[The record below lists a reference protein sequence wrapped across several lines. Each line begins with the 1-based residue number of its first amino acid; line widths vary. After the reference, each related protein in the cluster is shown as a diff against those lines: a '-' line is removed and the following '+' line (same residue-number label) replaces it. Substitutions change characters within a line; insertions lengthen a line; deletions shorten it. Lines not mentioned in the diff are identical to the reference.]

1 MRQRTGDHSALLRA
15 RELLRARGLDA
26 ALAARPANIR
36 YISGFAGTE
45 SYLYPLA
52 ARPANIRYISGFA
65 GTESYLYLSAER
77 AVILTDSRYTLQA
90 EKEGKNCGVRTIGK
104 GTGYGELLAQ
114 LLSEDGVRTL
124 GFEED
129 ALLYGTAAELQEKS
143 GLPAGQWKPLA
154 GALST
159 LRAVKSAEEIHK
171 IEEAERIGDA
181 AFSYILEELKPG
193 VTELQ
198 IAAKLEYFMKSH
210 GAEGTSFDTI
220 AASGLHSAMPHAVPT
235 DKPLEKGDFVTM
247 DFGCRYQGYC
257 SDMTRTVV
265 IGKADARQKEIY
277 QVVLEAQEAAL
288 ASLRPGMTGAEGDRL
303 ARAVIEEAGY
313 GEYFGHSLGH
323 SVGLEIHEKP
333 ALSSREE
340 TVLAPGM
347 IETVEPGI
355 YIPDFGGVRIEDLV
369 VLTEDGVRNLTRS
382 PKNLIEL

>member
-26 ALAARPANIR
+26 AL
-36 YISGFAGTE
+36 T
-45 SYLYPLA
+45 

-90 EKEGKNCGVRTIGK
+90 EKEGKDCQVRTIGK
-104 GTGYGELLAQ
+104 GSGYGELLAQ

-159 LRAVKSAEEIHK
+159 LRAVKSAEEIRK

-181 AFSYILEELKPG
+181 AFSYILEELRPG

-220 AASGLHSAMPHAVPT
+220 AASGLHSAMPHAVPA

-265 IGKADARQKEIY
+265 IGKADARQREIY
-277 QVVLEAQEAAL
+277 QVVLEAQETAL
-288 ASLRPGMTGAEGDRL
+288 ASLRPGMTGAEGDWL

-313 GEYFGHSLGH
+313 GEYFGHGLGH

-333 ALSSREE
+333 ALSTREK

-355 YIPDFGGVRIEDLV
+355 YIPDFGGVRIEDMV
-369 VLTEDGVRNLTRS
+369 VLTEDGVRNLTAS
-382 PKNLIEL
+382 PKELIEL

>member
-26 ALAARPANIR
+26 AL
-36 YISGFAGTE
+36 T
-45 SYLYPLA
+45 

-90 EKEGKNCGVRTIGK
+90 EKEGKDCQVRTIGK

-159 LRAVKSAEEIHK
+159 LRAVKSAEEIRK

-288 ASLRPGMTGAEGDRL
+288 AS
-303 ARAVIEEAGY
+303 
-313 GEYFGHSLGH
+313 YFGHSLGH

>member
-45 SYLYPLA
+45 SYLY
-52 ARPANIRYISGFA
+52 
-65 GTESYLYLSAER
+65 LSAER

-90 EKEGKNCGVRTIGK
+90 EEEGKNCGVRTIGK

-114 LLSEDGVRTL
+114 LLSEDGVRSL

-129 ALLYGTAAELQEKS
+129 AMLYGTAAELQEKS

-159 LRAVKSAEEIHK
+159 LRAVKSAEEIRK

-277 QVVLEAQEAAL
+277 QVVLEAQEAAI